1 LFPENEDGSPMKKS
15 VPIALTWT
23 AMEELVESGKGRSI
37 GISNF
42 YKQPQLEELL
52 ST

>member
-1 LFPENEDGSPMKKS
+1 MKNS

-23 AMEELVESGKGRSI
+23 AMEELVERGKARSL

-42 YKQPQLEELL
+42 YKQPQIEELL
-52 ST
+52 SMYVFAL

>member
-1 LFPENEDGSPMKKS
+1 MKNS
-15 VPIALTWT
+15 VPIAFTWA
-23 AMEELVESGKGRSI
+23 AMEDLVERGKARSI

-42 YKQPQLEELL
+42 YKQSQIEELL

>member
-1 LFPENEDGSPMKKS
+1 MKNS

-23 AMEELVESGKGRSI
+23 AMEELVDSGKARSI
-37 GISNF
+37 PVSNF